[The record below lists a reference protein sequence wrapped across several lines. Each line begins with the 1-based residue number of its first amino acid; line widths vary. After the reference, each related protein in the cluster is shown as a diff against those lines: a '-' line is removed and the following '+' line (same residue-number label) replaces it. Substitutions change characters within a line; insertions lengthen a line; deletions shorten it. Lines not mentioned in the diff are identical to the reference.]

1 MDGLGCGNGA
11 QKPSL
16 RPRKCDNAGATVAI
30 AARASNVPECNGDR
44 RFRIAGFHAQIKI
57 DDRPAAV
64 ASDQTLLSDRHRDSV
79 AAEILDPAVE
89 AAGDCGATARAKP
102 ALRERVP
109 LDPIPVADNQ
119 GLVAIRVRAD
129 KRSCQP
135 PQS

>member
-64 ASDQTLLSDRHRDSV
+64 ASDQTSLSDRHRDSV
-79 AAEILDPAVE
+79 AAEIPDPTIE
-89 AAGDCGATARAKP
+89 MAGNCGAAARTKP
-102 ALRERVP
+102 ALRQGVT
-109 LDPIPVADNQ
+109 LDLIPVPHN
-119 GLVAIRVRAD
+119 
-129 KRSCQP
+129 
-135 PQS
+135 